1 MFEGVVAKLVR
12 LGLKEYEARVYAA
25 LVGLGEGTARQI
37 HEASGVPRPR
47 VYDILEGLAKKG
59 FVEVRHGTPISYKAV
74 EPNKVISK
82 LREDF
87 VTTAQEAVMELEKLS
102 LDAVRKTSPI
112 WYVKGDWSI
121 KSRIEDLI
129 ERVERELIVLCF
141 RAELVEDV
149 AWKIREISYKKNVVC
164 VIGDERNEL
173 AGLLGNAK
181 VIEPVEIEDFIG
193 EVFQLFKKSV
203 FKDSI
208 EVDGVEYRVENLF
221 IADGKESMLIY
232 EVNQERMAVTI
243 KLPIIPFIQRMFL
256 ERIISRSRKVS

>member
-1 MFEGVVAKLVR
+1 MFENVVAKLVR

-59 FVEVRHGTPISYKAV
+59 FVEVRHGTPTSYRAV
-74 EPNKVISK
+74 EPNRVISK

-87 VTTAQEAVMELEKLS
+87 VKTAQEAVMELEKLS

-129 ERVERELIVLCF
+129 ERVERELIVLCI

-149 AWKIREISYKKNVVC
+149 AWKIREITSEKRVVC
-164 VIGDERNEL
+164 VLMDDCRKLANQVGDAEVVEL
-173 AGLLGNAK
+173 A
-181 VIEPVEIEDFIG
+181 EIEDLLSEI
-193 EVFQLFKKSV
+193 FQTVRENV
-203 FKDSI
+203 FKGSI
-208 EVDGVEYRVENLF
+208 EVDGVEYKVKGLF
-221 IADGKESMLIY
+221 IADGKESILVY

-243 KLPIIPFIQRMFL
+243 KLPIIPYIQRMFF
-256 ERIISRSRKVS
+256 ERIISGSRKVF